1 MLNRIKERMIK
12 LLGAMTTA
20 TVRILVRLKG
30 RKKLNMMIGL
40 TKTKKKMVKRRE
52 KIRKNINIANTKTRQ
67 RRVVAGMNMTGKMM
81 TTKKATRKKRTK
93 WTTS

>member
-67 RRVVAGMNMTGKMM
+67 RRVVAGMNMMGKMM